1 MVSSRPCELCPA
13 SSAQLPPCTLHFPKR
28 RLHAV
33 SRQAHFFC
41 LLAPFVGVVAA
52 ESQGR
57 EAGFT
62 VGYSG
67 IEGEVA
73 YGQKVPP
80 LHDFWPANNEPSA
93 TAGRRLRYTEGKLS
107 GTVKSGEAFAAAKGL
122 STNHFHSPK
131 GALRWFSPPSHTF
144 VRQEVEDGPVDT
156 NQTHKVQHI
165 RLLNRE
171 GFWLLM
177 GSVIFLVAAAVVTV
191 EVNETRMGKEANE
204 REPLKNCGSAGNGTF
219 GDSADGK
226 PKKKPAAKAVSTFL
240 QLAFCVAGL
249 NVSMLLWGVA
259 QEFVITNEY
268 VDKHGISS
276 HMPSALFL
284 VFCNRL
290 GSVLFSGLLCG
301 LLSEP
306 VGVDTFFAAGT
317 PAITNLLAS
326 WCQYSSIEYISFPL
340 QTTAKS
346 AKLLPVLL
354 INVLRGKKQT
364 FLDFAEA
371 VVITSAVV
379 IFGLETDGQEADVN
393 VQGKGVMLL
402 CGMMFFDSVT
412 PHMQDLLFQKRPQV
426 LVIQATFSMSLFAC
440 VLSSVV
446 LLSHGHF
453 GECFVFMQ
461 SHPEAI
467 LHLLVLSLCSTLTQF
482 LITYTIKHFGPV
494 VFIIIVTTRQVISVC
509 LSSVLFMHHVSLLAC
524 VAAVIVFGT
533 VVVRA
538 LWKLPGAAEDAAAER
553 SLSNMDQTDA
563 IASLEFMVPR
573 SFRGGLA
580 NDSRQFLVCALAMH
594 LPLCFWAVAQEFMA
608 THTFGGELFPSSL
621 FIIALNR
628 VTAVLFAVWVLRL
641 RALPIVTSDM
651 HLTALPGATNFI
663 ATAFQYQALYFLRF
677 PEQTLMKSVKVIPVM
692 LCGRL
697 LANRKYH
704 VLDYLEA
711 GLITSL
717 AGFFVWYFEQGK
729 TTLQEDVGIMPG
741 VLLMIGYLVIDSFSN
756 NIEDLVYQRS
766 RVDPGQML
774 LGSELCSCVVSCS
787 LLLASG
793 QLMPSLWFLCAHH
806 TAAMHVGVLAFASTC
821 GAYACTVTIRLF
833 GPAVFTMLMMSRQIL
848 SLVISVLLFQ
858 HRVDWLSCMCL
869 VVLAMLVLTSSF
881 RRVGT
886 SLAPT
891 RTAGAVAKQDADG
904 ARTGDGTPAA
914 K

>member
-1 MVSSRPCELCPA
+1 MARVQPDNMGDEGRSRE
-13 SSAQLPPCTLHFPKR
+13 
-28 RLHAV
+28 
-33 SRQAHFFC
+33 
-41 LLAPFVGVVAA
+41 
-52 ESQGR
+52 
-57 EAGFT
+57 
-62 VGYSG
+62 
-67 IEGEVA
+67 
-73 YGQKVPP
+73 
-80 LHDFWPANNEPSA
+80 
-93 TAGRRLRYTEGKLS
+93 
-107 GTVKSGEAFAAAKGL
+107 
-122 STNHFHSPK
+122 
-131 GALRWFSPPSHTF
+131 
-144 VRQEVEDGPVDT
+144 
-156 NQTHKVQHI
+156 HKVQHI

-191 EVNETRMGKEANE
+191 EVNETRMGKEADE
-204 REPLKNCGSAGNGTF
+204 KRPLTRQHDGNGSNQYDATN
-219 GDSADGK
+219 DGAI
-226 PKKKPAAKAVSTFL
+226 PKKPAAKAFTAIV
-240 QLAFCVAGL
+240 QLSFCVAGL

-268 VDKHGISS
+268 VDRYGVTS

-290 GSVLFSGLLCG
+290 GSVLFSGFLCYLLA
-301 LLSEP
+301 EP
-306 VGVDTFFAAGT
+306 VGLETFLAAGT
-317 PAITNLLAS
+317 PAITNLMAS

-354 INVLRGKKQT
+354 INCLRGRRQT

-393 VQGKGVMLL
+393 VQGKGVALL
-402 CGMMFFDSVT
+402 LGMMLFDSVT
-412 PHMQDLLFQKRPQV
+412 PHMQDLLFQKFPNL
-426 LVIQATFSMSLFAC
+426 LVIQATFSMSMFAC
-440 VLSSVV
+440 VMSSVI
-446 LLSHGHF
+446 LMWDGHLT
-453 GECFVFMQ
+453 ECISFMTG
-461 SHPEAI
+461 HPEAI

-553 SLSNMDQTDA
+553 SLANMDPSDA
-563 IASLEFMVPR
+563 IPSLEFMVPR
-573 SFRGGLA
+573 SLRGGLA
-580 NDSRQFLVCALAMH
+580 NDSRQFFVCALAMH

-608 THTFGGELFPSSL
+608 THTFGGKLFPSSL

-641 RALPIVTSDM
+641 RRLPIITTDI

-697 LANRKYH
+697 FANRKYH
-704 VLDYLEA
+704 VLEYLEA

-729 TTLQEDVGIMPG
+729 DTLQEDVGIMPG
-741 VLLMIGYLVIDSFSN
+741 VLLMLGYLAIDSLSN
-756 NIEDLVYQRS
+756 NIEDCVYQRS

-793 QLMPSLWFLCAHH
+793 QLMPSLRFLCVNN

-858 HRVDWLSCMCL
+858 HRVDWLSCLCL

-881 RRVGT
+881 RRV
-886 SLAPT
+886 S
-891 RTAGAVAKQDADG
+891 
-904 ARTGDGTPAA
+904 TPAGKPENRRPA
-914 K
+914 EDEKLPP